1 MEIQKIRKQE
11 KCQEPMQPSKSPA
24 TCCVCGWQK
33 LFCMEKVLKIR
44 SKTPNFWSI
53 NECLWILLLFVL
65 FVDYTNIHEK
75 DLNNSHD
82 FYRPGKKKNPNISRF
97 SQATHVKKRVWCGR
111 LYSTVVNYV
120 IIRLSGQWKPFCSRL
135 ADPQANHFG
144 GMGVTEREQGK
155 RQQQFHM
162 PLFLSPPESVQFE
175 LSCTH
180 HLEHSV
186 KKY

>member
-1 MEIQKIRKQE
+1 MFAADKNSFAWKRF
-11 KCQEPMQPSKSPA
+11 SKSG
-24 TCCVCGWQK
+24 VRH
-33 LFCMEKVLKIR
+33 LISDLSMNVYEFCYCLC
-44 SKTPNFWSI
+44 
-53 NECLWILLLFVL
+53 CLWTIQISMKKIWIIPMTFTGL
-65 FVDYTNIHEK
+65 
-75 DLNNSHD
+75 
-82 FYRPGKKKNPNISRF
+82 KKKNPNISRF